1 MTLAKKRDRVLAFII
16 DLLFY
21 TIIILIFGYFF
32 GEKNSSGYQITGFP
46 AFILF
51 LIGIGLWPINE
62 AFTGQ
67 TFGKMI
73 LGLKV
78 INKTSNRD
86 VSGIQSFLRF
96 GFGIFDCMFLAGLFV
111 ASTNKNKQRIGDLV
125 ADSIVID
132 INK

>member
-1 MTLAKKRDRVLAFII
+1 MTIAKKRDRVLAFII
-16 DLLFY
+16 DLLIY
-21 TIIILIFGYFF
+21 TVIILIFGYFY
-32 GEKNSSGYQITGFP
+32 GVKNGSGYQITGFP
-46 AFILF
+46 ALILF

-78 INKTSNRD
+78 INKTSKKD
-86 VSGIQSFLRF
+86 ISGIQSFLRF
-96 GFGIFDCMFLAGLFV
+96 GFGVFDFMFLAGLLV
-111 ASTNKNKQRIGDLV
+111 ASTNKNKQRIEDLV

-132 INK
+132 LN